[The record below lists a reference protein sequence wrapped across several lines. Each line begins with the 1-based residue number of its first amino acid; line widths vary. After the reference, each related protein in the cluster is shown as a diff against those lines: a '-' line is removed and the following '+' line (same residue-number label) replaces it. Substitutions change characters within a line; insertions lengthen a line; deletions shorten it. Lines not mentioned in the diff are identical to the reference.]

1 MSDDRSDDRRDGISD
16 ATRLPGRQKA
26 FTLVGVMLG
35 MLLAA
40 LDQTIVATAGPTIQK
55 ELAIEPS
62 LYTWITT
69 SYLVASTVLVPI
81 WGKLSDMLGRRRVLL
96 AGIAVF
102 LGGSVLCGVS
112 QSAAQLIVFRA
123 VQGIGSASLFTSALA
138 VIADLFV
145 PAERGKFQGLFGA
158 VFGLSSV
165 VGPLVG
171 GFITDALGWHWCF
184 FINLPVGAVAVSFIL
199 TRMPRLR
206 RATVEGE
213 RPTVD
218 VLGALALGLAVV
230 PLLLALS
237 LGRAELRAEETGWL
251 WASWQILS
259 LLALALLGFVA
270 FVLVEGRARDPIVD
284 LKLFTNRTFALGN
297 LATFIAGM
305 PFLGAIVFLPLFMVN
320 VVGASATS
328 SGLTT
333 VPLTFGIIAGNIA
346 SGQLVSRT
354 GKVKPFLT
362 GAAAILALAFAVLA
376 FTLTPETTKLSASLK
391 MFFVG
396 LGLGP
401 GIPLYT
407 LVIQNAVPPQ
417 VIGTA
422 TSVATFSRQM
432 GSTVGLAVLGTVFA
446 TTLSSSMAVSLKEAT
461 AGLPPPLVAQL
472 EAARGGDASA
482 GEGGSVDSAFDR
494 ASVEKRVREVFD
506 ARRRATGP
514 SEEMDAAERAALEA
528 VGKVERAIKESF
540 TAAIARI
547 YVVALFMAVLGFF
560 ASLVIPVEP
569 LRGRPARSP
578 PTAVE

>member
-1 MSDDRSDDRRDGISD
+1 MTD
-16 ATRLPGRQKA
+16 ATQLPGRQKA
-26 FTLVGVMLG
+26 LTLVGVMLG

-40 LDQTIVATAGPTIQK
+40 LDQTIVATAGPTIQRD
-55 ELAIEPS
+55 LAIEPS

-96 AGIAVF
+96 LGIAVF
-102 LGGSVLCGVS
+102 LGGSVLCGLS

-145 PAERGKFQGLFGA
+145 PAERGKFQGIFGA
-158 VFGLSSV
+158 VFGLASV

-171 GFITDALGWHWCF
+171 GFITDTLGWHWCF
-184 FINLPVGAVAVSFIL
+184 FINLPVGVVAVTFIL
-199 TRMPRLR
+199 AKMPPLR
-206 RATVEGE
+206 RAEGAD
-213 RPTVD
+213 RRVD
-218 VLGALALGLAVV
+218 IDVTGAVVLGVAVV

-237 LGRAELRAEETGWL
+237 LGRAALRPGETGWL
-251 WASWQILS
+251 WGSWQILGMLAVS
-259 LLALALLGFVA
+259 LVGFVL
-270 FVLVEGRARDPIVD
+270 FVVVEGRARDPIVD
-284 LKLFTNRTFALGN
+284 LKLFTQRTFAIGN
-297 LATFIAGM
+297 LAAFLSGT

-320 VVGASATS
+320 VAGASATS

-333 VPLTFGIIAGNIA
+333 VPLTFGIIAGNIV

-354 GKVKPFLT
+354 GQVKPFIL
-362 GAAAILALAFAVLA
+362 GAGVILGLAFALLA
-376 FTLTPETTKLSASLK
+376 FTLTPDTTRLDASLK

-446 TTLSSSMAVSLKEAT
+446 TTLSSGMADKMSAAT
-461 AGLPPPLVAQL
+461 AGMPPELVAGLQREL
-472 EAARGGDASA
+472 PAGPAARESGDTAADGGAPA
-482 GEGGSVDSAFDR
+482 AAFDR
-494 ASVEKRVREVFD
+494 QAVEARVRGSF
-506 ARRRATGP
+506 ATRRLAQGTSP
-514 SEEMDAAERAALEA
+514 ALDAAEAAALES
-528 VGKVERAIKESF
+528 VGKIERAMKESF
-540 TAAIARI
+540 TLAIARI
-547 YVVALFMAVLGFF
+547 YVVALVMALLSLL
-560 ASLVIPVEP
+560 ASLWMPVQP
-569 LRGRPARSP
+569 LRGRGPPASAP
-578 PTAVE
+578 PVVE